1 MYYREVGRSPH
12 SLLLSASFNRS
23 KFFQYINNHL
33 SFFSRFFPLFFP
45 PPPPPLYLLAPSPQ
59 QTSQPDCNINSKK
72 IATIEDIC
80 ESIKQQLLVM
90 VEWAKM
96 IPSFVELSI
105 DDQVALLKA
114 HAGEHLLLGCVQRS
128 LNLKD
133 CLLLC
138 NDYIIPRIST
148 EIEMSR
154 IGARIMDELVDVLRD
169 VQIDVTEFAIL
180 KAIVFFD
187 PSEYCICMC

>member
-1 MYYREVGRSPH
+1 
-12 SLLLSASFNRS
+12 
-23 KFFQYINNHL
+23 
-33 SFFSRFFPLFFP
+33 
-45 PPPPPLYLLAPSPQ
+45 
-59 QTSQPDCNINSKK
+59 
-72 IATIEDIC
+72 
-80 ESIKQQLLVM
+80 M

-187 PSEYCICMC
+187 PSEYCIPFHLLSLLLIADVEILSLSLSFLSSMTNCVCLTTPRCDDATEWHP